1 MKDLS
6 TGHKLAYAAGGLGM
20 NLSNLIT
27 QQWLYKFYSDGGY
40 VAGALIGV
48 FMIAGRIT
56 DAITDPLVAWW
67 SDTIRTSRGRRIPF
81 VLFGMI
87 PFALTIWLL
96 WTPPAEGDH
105 WINALYAFVMIQLFY
120 ILYTIVVAP
129 YLALL
134 PEIVS
139 GVKERIN
146 LTTMQAL
153 WSTAGTIVFALGGL
167 AIQYLGYSGMGLVFA
182 ALCLISFLPTVF
194 LIKEHP
200 IPAASGQAAEA
211 GASVFRWIGMTI
223 SNRPFRYVIAT
234 TSLYWFALAT
244 LLLFV
249 PQWVEKALHLPEGGV
264 TALMGPFI
272 VIQVVFFFVFNVI
285 AKRLGKKLSFLI
297 TLLFTGVA
305 MLLIWAVGAVPGLDL
320 QTQSTMY
327 VSIAAIPVAGFLVL
341 PFALLSDCVD
351 LDEKQTGQRREAIF
365 FGVQAIFQKSFIGLA
380 NGVYA
385 LFDSFYNDAEEILG
399 LRLAVT
405 VAGIA
410 CIIAFFIFLGYP
422 MRERGDRVELQ
433 T

>member
-1 MKDLS
+1 MSQLS
-6 TGHKLAYAAGGLGM
+6 TSRKIAYAAGGLGM

-27 QQWLYKFYSDGGY
+27 QQWLYKFYTDGGY
-40 VAGALIGV
+40 VTGAVIGV
-48 FMIAGRIT
+48 FMIAGRLT

-67 SDTIRTSRGRRIPF
+67 SDITYTRRGRRIPF
-81 VLFGMI
+81 VLYGMV
-87 PFALTIWLL
+87 PFALVIWLL
-96 WTPPAEGDH
+96 WTPPFEGPH
-105 WINALYAFVMIQLFY
+105 WLNAVYACAMIQLFY
-120 ILYTIVVAP
+120 IFYTIVVAP

-139 GVKERIN
+139 GVSARLN

-153 WSTAGTIVFALGGL
+153 WTTVGTMLFALGGV
-167 AIQYLGYSGMGLVFA
+167 AIEYLGYSGMGLIVA

-194 LIKEHP
+194 LIKEQP
-200 IPAASGQAAEA
+200 GAAQNVEAAAA
-211 GASVFRWIGMTI
+211 GASVLRWIGITI

-249 PQWVEKALHLPEGGV
+249 PQWVAKVLHLPETGA

-272 VIQVVFFFVFNVI
+272 VIQIVFFFVFNKVSKAI
-285 AKRLGKKLSFLI
+285 GKKASFLG
-297 TLLFTGVA
+297 TLLLTGISL
-305 MLLIWAVGAVPGLDL
+305 LLIWVVGLFPYLSL
-320 QTQSTMY
+320 TLQSTIY

-365 FGVQAIFQKSFIGLA
+365 FGVQAFFQKSLIGIA

-385 LFDSFYNDAEEILG
+385 LIDSYYDGPDEITG
-399 LRLAVT
+399 LKLSVT

-410 CIIAFFIFLGYP
+410 CIVAFFIFLGYP
-422 MRERGDRVELQ
+422 LRERGEQVVLS
-433 T
+433 